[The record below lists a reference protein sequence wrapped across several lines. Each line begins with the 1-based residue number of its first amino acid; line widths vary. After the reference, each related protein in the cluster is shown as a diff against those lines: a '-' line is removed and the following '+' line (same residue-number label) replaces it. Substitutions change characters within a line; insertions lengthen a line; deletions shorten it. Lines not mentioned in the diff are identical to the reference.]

1 MALTQAQMVA
11 TLIGDSITNPTF
23 FTMDQY
29 AFFLTM
35 AGMGLTPISNP
46 YSSNTN
52 PNDGGGVYTELFFAA
67 AQAEYALAAQAAAS
81 LTETRIGDYMDSSG
95 RNKVAALKAAGDA
108 FMKIYYETPA
118 WAIIEE
124 DLSDMNA
131 LITIRNYVLRTNP

>member
-1 MALTQAQMVA
+1 MALTPEQMVA
-11 TLIGDSITNPTF
+11 TLIGDSITAPTF

-29 AFFLTM
+29 SFFLTM
-35 AGMGLTPISNP
+35 AGMGLAPIGNP

-52 PNDGGGVYTELFFAA
+52 PSDGGGIYTELFYAA
-67 AQAEYALAAQAAAS
+67 AQALYALASQAAAN
-81 LTETRIGDYMDSSG
+81 LTETRIGDYQDSSG
-95 RNKVAALKAAGDA
+95 RNKVAALKAAGDS
-108 FMKIYYETPA
+108 FMKLYYETPA

>member
-1 MALTQAQMVA
+1 MAITQAQMVM
-11 TLIGDSITNPTF
+11 TLIGDNVLAPTF
-23 FTMDQY
+23 FSSDQY
-29 AFFLTM
+29 NFFLTM
-35 AGMGLTPISNP
+35 AGLNLNPIPNP

-52 PNDGGGVYTELFFAA
+52 PNDGGGIYTELFFAA
-67 AQAEYALAAQAAAS
+67 AQAEYALAAQAAAN
-81 LTETRIGDYMDSSG
+81 LTETRIGDYQDSSG

-108 FMKIYYETPA
+108 FMKLYYETPA

>member
-1 MALTQAQMVA
+1 MSLTQAQMVA
-11 TLIGDSITNPTF
+11 TLIGDSVTSPTL
-23 FTMDQY
+23 FTIDQY
-29 AFFLTM
+29 AFFLQM
-35 AGMGLTPISNP
+35 AGLNLAPVSNP
-46 YSSNTN
+46 FSSNTN
-52 PNDGGGVYTELFFAA
+52 PTDGGMITEIFFAA

-81 LTETRIGDYMDSSG
+81 LTETRIGDFQDSSG

-108 FMKIYYETPA
+108 FLALYYNTPA

>member
-11 TLIGDSITNPTF
+11 TLIGDSLTNPTL
-23 FTMDQY
+23 FTTDQY
-29 AFFLTM
+29 NFFLTM
-35 AGMGLTPISNP
+35 AGMGLSPVANP
-46 YSSNTN
+46 FSSNTN
-52 PNDGGGVYTELFFAA
+52 PSDGGGIYTELFFAA
-67 AQAEYALAAQAAAS
+67 AQAEYALAAQAAAN

-124 DLSDMNA
+124 DLSDMNS

>member
-11 TLIGDSITNPTF
+11 TLIGDSITNPTL
-23 FTMDQY
+23 FTTDQY
-29 AFFLTM
+29 NMFLTL
-35 AGMGLTPISNP
+35 AGMNLTPVANP

-52 PNDGGGVYTELFFAA
+52 PNDGGMQTELFFAA
-67 AQAEYALAAQAAAS
+67 AQALKSLAAQAAVG
-81 LTETRIGDYMDSSG
+81 LTEVRIGDYQDSSG
-95 RNKVAALKAAGDA
+95 RNKVSAVQAAADA
-108 FMKIYYETPA
+108 FMKLYYETPA

>member
-11 TLIGDSITNPTF
+11 TLIGDNILSPTLFTN
-23 FTMDQY
+23 DQY
-29 AFFLTM
+29 AFFLQM
-35 AGMGLTPISNP
+35 AGMNLNPISNP

-52 PNDGGGVYTELFFAA
+52 PNDGGMQSEIFFAA
-67 AQAEYALAAQAAAS
+67 AQAEYALAAAAAAT
-81 LTETRIGDYMDSSG
+81 LTETRIGDYQDSSG
-95 RNKVAALKAAGDA
+95 RNKVAALKQAGDA
-108 FMKIYYETPA
+108 FMQLYYDTPA